1 MIENVNVGEKEI
13 GIEREGRR
21 QGQGLL
27 PPEMKRIMVVMGSE
41 KGSRKVGNGSIE
53 CIKFVGHYL

>member
-27 PPEMKRIMVVMGSE
+27 PPEMKRIMVVIGSE
-41 KGSRKVGNGSIE
+41 KGSGKVGNG
-53 CIKFVGHYL
+53 